1 MPVVCLHAQFRPQ
14 RASSCFLHGRRRGN
28 RPALVS
34 MSERLASAGFI
45 VLLPDLFYRYGS
57 YGPLDPK
64 ELFKGDFRAI
74 LSPLVTTTGNTKAA
88 VDRLLLPTFCIQ
100 REPWLKAAVADIAD
114 EQGAHRH
121 PRKLSYIHRRRR
133 RLPVTRGTVPIR
145 SPYALRGL
153 WRHQYRLPGNERY
166 SRCSCDLAGF
176 ARHEGCR
183 SLCK

>member
-64 ELFKGDFRAI
+64 ELFKGDFRAT

-100 REPWLKAAVADIAD
+100 REPWLKAAVADTPD
-114 EQGAHRH
+114 MLGPELVHRNL
-121 PRKLSYIHRRRR
+121 PSIQVLAKGFCDIQ
-133 RLPVTRGTVPIR
+133 RLC
-145 SPYALRGL
+145 Y
-153 WRHQYRLPGNERY
+153 
-166 SRCSCDLAGF
+166 
-176 ARHEGCR
+176 
-183 SLCK
+183 

>member
-1 MPVVCLHAQFRPQ
+1 MTESPPPSRTHSAPDAQFRPQ
-14 RASSCFLHGRRRGN
+14 RAYSCFLQGRRRGI

-100 REPWLKAAVADIAD
+100 REPWLKAAVANIAVI
-114 EQGAHRH
+114 QAR
-121 PRKLSYIHRRRR
+121 
-133 RLPVTRGTVPIR
+133 PVGR
-145 SPYALRGL
+145 
-153 WRHQYRLPGNERY
+153 
-166 SRCSCDLAGF
+166 
-176 ARHEGCR
+176 
-183 SLCK
+183 